1 MQKIRLFEPG
11 DMFSVIKLASMTLT
25 EQYNPSIFNYF
36 YETFPE
42 GFIVAEKN
50 HKIVGFILGV
60 ITNRD
65 IAKIL
70 MISVDDKFRRQKI
83 GKELLSEFI
92 NIIKNKNLNII
103 ELEVRIDNISAIKFY
118 EKHNFKIVNKLT
130 QFYQNGED
138 AYTMKLIV

>member
-1 MQKIRLFEPG
+1 MLNIRLFEPR

-36 YETFPE
+36 YETFSE
-42 GFIVAEKN
+42 GFIIAEKD
-50 HKIVGFILGV
+50 HKIVGFIIGI
-60 ITNRD
+60 ITNRN

-70 MISVDDKFRRQKI
+70 MISVDDRCRRQKI
-83 GKELLSEFI
+83 GNELLLKFI
-92 NIIKNKNLNII
+92 NIIKNKNLRTI

-118 EKHNFKIVNKLT
+118 EKYNFKIVNKLT

>member
-1 MQKIRLFEPG
+1 MLKIRMFKPN

-42 GFIVAEKN
+42 GFIIAEKDY
-50 HKIVGFILGV
+50 KIVGFIIGI
-60 ITNRD
+60 ITNRN

-70 MISVDDKFRRQKI
+70 MISVDDRFRRQKI
-83 GKELLSEFI
+83 GNKLLFEFI
-92 NIIKNKNLNII
+92 RIIKNRNIRI
-103 ELEVRIDNISAIKFY
+103 FELEVKVDNISAIKFY
-118 EKHNFKIVNKLT
+118 QKYNFEIVNKII

-138 AYTMKLIV
+138 AYNMKLIV